1 MLLQFVRRSAGG
13 HEMNFVEIESAIG
26 GARDREMAVVN
37 GIERSAKKRNAAWMM
52 FCGGALRVRCGQY
65 ASPRTL
71 TVFSHKFSKGVG
83 VASPAV
89 ASAFSFAADAKSSG
103 DSGAAL
109 GILSSASAME
119 RTRSRTPSPAT
130 AEMA

>member
-1 MLLQFVRRSAGG
+1 MLLQLVRRSAGG
-13 HEMNFVEIESAIG
+13 HKMNFVEIEPAIG
-26 GARDREMAVVN
+26 GARDRKMAVVN

-71 TVFSHKFSKGVG
+71 TVFSHKFSKGA
-83 VASPAV
+83 ASPAV

-103 DSGAAL
+103 DSRAAL